1 MQDVRNLKIKIDP
14 TRDERF
20 SKEGL
25 KLLKKYYSKDKGQTA
40 QHALAKVSENFCY
53 GDYELAQRL
62 YDAASKGWFFFSS
75 PPLSN
80 AVEGYWKEGI
90 DYNSKEF
97 WKEENKEFRK
107 SCWVGESPK
116 AMPIS
121 CFLTYLGDSL
131 DSQLK
136 ASDEIKRLSTV
147 GGGTSLQSRIR
158 ATTDKAPGPIP
169 FIKTVDGDMGY
180 WRQSYNRRGSCAVYL
195 DVDHPDIVEFIK
207 MRTPSG
213 GDANR
218 KILNRS
224 GVHHGVNFT
233 RKFVEAV
240 KNDTTYDLVCP
251 HTKEVRETIRA
262 RYVWELFLDTREL
275 TGEPYMWLID
285 NVNDALP
292 DTQKNLGFRNN
303 GSNLCSE
310 VSLINNNDRTA
321 VCCLSSVNLEL
332 YDEWKD
338 TTLVQDLII
347 FLDNIIQWFIDYS
360 EPFLERAA
368 YSAMKERA
376 VGLGGMGWANFLM
389 KNNIPFEGGGFNS
402 AIQWNHKIWK
412 EIKNKA
418 VEGSKQLAS
427 VRGEPDDMLGTG
439 LRNSHLL
446 AIAPNANSSI
456 LCNTSPSIE
465 PLMSNAYTQKTR
477 IGLMLVKNKYLE
489 PVLEKY
495 SLNTEE
501 VWNKIV
507 KENGSVRWIEELA
520 EEEKAVFKTSWEID
534 QHWVV
539 QQAEDR
545 QEYVCQAASTNLFF
559 MPGSDRAYINSVHLK
574 ALYSNVLKSLYYFRT
589 ASAGESDNVK
599 ETAKVEIKDWKQS
612 EDDGVCHSC
621 QA

>member
-1 MQDVRNLKIKIDP
+1 MQNNLKINIDP
-14 TRDERF
+14 NRDKRL

-25 KLLKKYYSKDKGQTA
+25 KLLTKYYSETSGESA
-40 QHALAKVSENFCY
+40 QHALARVAQNFCY
-53 GDYELAQRL
+53 GDYALAQRL

-80 AVEGYWKEGI
+80 AVSGYWDESV
-90 DYNSKEF
+90 DYNSAEF
-97 WKEENKEFRK
+97 WKTENTAIRK
-107 SCWVGESPK
+107 AAWKGELPK

-131 DSQLK
+131 SSQLK
-136 ASDEIKRLSTV
+136 ASDEIKRLSIV
-147 GGGTSLQSRIR
+147 GGGTSLQSRVR

-180 WRQSYNRRGSCAVYL
+180 WKQGKNRRGSCAVYM
-195 DVDHPDIVEFIK
+195 DIDHPDIVEFIK

-218 KILNRS
+218 KIVNRS
-224 GVHHGVNFT
+224 GVHHGVNFK
-233 RKFVEAV
+233 RKFAEAV
-240 KNDTTYDLVCP
+240 KNNTNYDLICP
-251 HTKEVRETIRA
+251 HTKEVRESISA
-262 RYVWELFLDTREL
+262 RYVWELFLETREL

-285 NVNDALP
+285 NVNDTLP
-292 DTQKNLGFRNN
+292 ETQKEQGLVNN

-310 VSLINNNDRTA
+310 ISLANNDERTA
-321 VCCLSSVNLEL
+321 VCCLSSLNLEL
-332 YDEWKD
+332 YEEWKD
-338 TTLVQDLII
+338 STLVEDLIV
-347 FLDNIIQWFIDYS
+347 FLDNIIQWFIDYADD
-360 EPFLERAA
+360 FLQRAA

-402 AIQWNHKIWK
+402 AIQWNHKLWST
-412 EIKNKA
+412 IKNKA
-418 VEGSKQLAS
+418 VKSSESLA
-427 VRGEPDDMLGTG
+427 VIRGEPDDMKGTG
-439 LRNSHLL
+439 RRNSHLL
-446 AIAPNANSSI
+446 AVAPNANSSI

-501 VWNKIV
+501 IWNKIV
-507 KENGSVRWIEELA
+507 KANGSVQWIEQLS
-520 EEEKAVFKTSWEID
+520 EEEKKVFKTSWEID

-545 QEYVCQAASTNLFF
+545 QLYICQAASTNLFF
-559 MPGSDRAYINSVHLK
+559 LPGTDKAYINSVHLK

-589 ASAGESDNVK
+589 GSAGSSDNVK
-599 ETAKVEIKDWKQS
+599 ETVKVQIQDWKQQD
-612 EDDGVCHSC
+612 DDGVCHSC